1 MSKWSLVVGTV
12 FPLTNTTSH
21 GVGLFAYRRT
31 KLGASNMQGIG
42 SRIIVLKFITTAN
55 DKLENELSSIADR
68 GQTDRVTTL
77 LTLSLSILIYDLDF

>member
-1 MSKWSLVVGTV
+1 
-12 FPLTNTTSH
+12 
-21 GVGLFAYRRT
+21 
-31 KLGASNMQGIG
+31 MQGIG

-77 LTLSLSILIYDLDF
+77 LTLSLSILIYMTLTFDHRRNIVCDDGDLSHHF